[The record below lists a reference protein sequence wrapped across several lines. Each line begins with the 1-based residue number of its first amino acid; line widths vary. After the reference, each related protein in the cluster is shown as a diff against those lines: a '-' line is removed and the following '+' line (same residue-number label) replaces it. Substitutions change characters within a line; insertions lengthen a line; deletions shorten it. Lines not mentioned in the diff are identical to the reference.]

1 MFEIVDNYSQN
12 AIIKVIGVGGA
23 GGNAVDTMLRDTIH
37 GADFIVANTDA
48 QALRDIDGAT
58 TVQIGSEITNGLGAG
73 ADPEKGRQAAL
84 ESKEQLQK
92 TIEGA
97 DMLFIAA
104 GMGGGTGT
112 GAAPIIAQIAR
123 DLGILTVAVVTKPF
137 EWEGKERM
145 EHAEVGIVNLE
156 EWVDSLIVIPNTKLM
171 EVFGE
176 NGSIY
181 SQFDNADGV
190 ITGAV
195 KGIAEIIT
203 IRGFMNVDFADVKT
217 VMSGKG
223 KAMMGSAKA
232 EGENRAEDAI
242 NAALSCPLLDSFNL
256 QGATGVLVNI
266 TSGDDL
272 TPKELNLIG
281 RKIKD
286 IADEEATI
294 ITGCIKEEDNLGE
307 LRVTIIATGFDEG
320 TNINTVNSSL
330 GSADN
335 TNIDAQTP
343 INSVEQAVVKP
354 NITQMSFN
362 TQSSLLNTE
371 KSVNSDEDDEDENID
386 IPAFLRQQAD

>member
-1 MFEIVDNYSQN
+1 MRAFKCWPKS
-12 AIIKVIGVGGA
+12 
-23 GGNAVDTMLRDTIH
+23 
-37 GADFIVANTDA
+37 
-48 QALRDIDGAT
+48 
-58 TVQIGSEITNGLGAG
+58 
-73 ADPEKGRQAAL
+73 
-84 ESKEQLQK
+84 
-92 TIEGA
+92 
-97 DMLFIAA
+97 
-104 GMGGGTGT
+104 
-112 GAAPIIAQIAR
+112 
-123 DLGILTVAVVTKPF
+123 
-137 EWEGKERM
+137 WEG
-145 EHAEVGIVNLE
+145 I
-156 EWVDSLIVIPNTKLM
+156 D
-171 EVFGE
+171 
-176 NGSIY
+176 
-181 SQFDNADGV
+181 
-190 ITGAV
+190 
-195 KGIAEIIT
+195 KGKIIT
-203 IRGFMNVDFADVKT
+203 W
-217 VMSGKG
+217 
-223 KAMMGSAKA
+223 
-232 EGENRAEDAI
+232 
-242 NAALSCPLLDSFNL
+242 
-256 QGATGVLVNI
+256 VLVNI

-371 KSVNSDEDDEDENID
+371 KGVDSDEDDEDENID